1 MAYGRVIEKV
11 KFSVPIVDAI
21 PHLYTLVNELALP
34 TIDIDAA
41 LTAILD
47 LLFGNVGI
55 CNEDVVDY
63 LLENNV
69 LFSGPVY
76 NSHIASMILNHLT
89 VIIDS
94 VRQALNA
101 VLTDEWKYQ
110 DHATGINYTR
120 ISHDESIVFYFERYA
135 NG

>member
-1 MAYGRVIEKV
+1 MVYGRVIQRQA
-11 KFSVPIVDAI
+11 FCVPIVDAV
-21 PHLYTLVNELALP
+21 PHMQSLVNDLALP

-55 CNEDVVDY
+55 CNEDIVDY

-76 NSHIASMILNHLT
+76 NSHIAVVILKNLN

-94 VRQALNA
+94 LRQALNA
-101 VLTDEWKYQ
+101 VLTPEWHYQ
-110 DHATGINYTR
+110 DNDTGINYART
-120 ISHDESIVFYFERYA
+120 SHDESIVFYFERYA
-135 NG
+135 PG